1 MFYSMYESEVDYV
14 NIKQVEM
21 KLDELMT
28 QCSFIQQQYNIM
40 INKEINQV
48 YMRQKRVLES
58 IQVNIVT
65 FENQLIIGDV

>member
-14 NIKQVEM
+14 DIKRVEM
-21 KLDELMT
+21 KLDEIMT

-58 IQVNIVT
+58 IQVNIIT